1 MTLSR
6 PLIRSFFPFLVA
18 AALALPACGGGS
30 PTGPDPSAAQPPAT
44 PTPSQPPPPPPL
56 PPPGG
61 IAHIEITPGS
71 VIGSGGVQGTLRLV
85 STRTDDLV
93 VLLSSNSFAAEVP
106 GSVTVAAGS
115 LSSTFRVATR
125 SVTQDT
131 DVIVTATAGTQ
142 TMTAPL
148 RVIAL
153 RVTELKMRADV
164 GGAFPFTGTVEVDA
178 RVGVDGPPI
187 TVALSSSD
195 SAVTV
200 PATVRVLDGHAMAT
214 FDAQTR
220 NVSSPRIVTLTAR
233 AGGETRSRSV
243 NLWPVFLSF
252 VGQRGDAVTQ
262 GQSHRFEASAG
273 RRFSGIYRNGR
284 LFIQTTAP
292 GNALSDNWNISFS
305 AGPGNPLV
313 PGRYVKSD
321 PFSDIRL
328 EFVGQGRFC
337 LSTGEFEV
345 LDAEFEEDGD
355 IVRFR
360 ATFRHACITGGPP
373 VTGEVWVASLPAP

>member
-1 MTLSR
+1 
-6 PLIRSFFPFLVA
+6 
-18 AALALPACGGGS
+18 
-30 PTGPDPSAAQPPAT
+30 
-44 PTPSQPPPPPPL
+44 
-56 PPPGG
+56 
-61 IAHIEITPGS
+61 

-164 GGAFPFTGTVEVDA
+164 GGSFPFSGTVEVDA

-200 PATVRVLDGHAMAT
+200 PATVRVLDGQAMAT

-220 NVSSPRIVTLTAR
+220 NVGSPRIVTITAR
-233 AGGETRSRSV
+233 AGETRTRNV
-243 NLWPVFLSF
+243 NLWPVFLSI
-252 VGQRGDAVTQ
+252 VGQRGDFVTQ

-273 RRFSGIYRNGR
+273 RRFSGIYRNSR

-292 GNALSDNWNISFS
+292 GNATSDNWHLYLG
-305 AGPGNPLV
+305 AGQGKPLV
-313 PGRYVKSD
+313 PGRYVKD
-321 PFSDIRL
+321 AANPDVEMQFG
-328 EFVGQGRFC
+328 GQGRIC
-337 LSTGEFEV
+337 LPTGEFDV
-345 LDAEFEEDGD
+345 LDAEFEDDGD
-355 IVRFR
+355 IVRFH
-360 ATFRHACITGGPP
+360 ATFKFVCPTGGAAPT
-373 VTGEVWVASLPAP
+373 TGEVWVASLPAPF